1 MNESKIEQMLEED
14 EKIKELEN
22 KLKDMIEIQH
32 EIDYIDYHLLDEIA
46 NVKRK
51 YKALA
56 TYLVT
61 YNVLMAIWLIV
72 GLFTK

>member
-1 MNESKIEQMLEED
+1 MNESKIEQMLDED
-14 EKIKELEN
+14 NKIKELEN
-22 KLKDMIEIQH
+22 KLKDTIEVQH
-32 EIDYIDYHLLDEIA
+32 EIDYHLLDEIA
-46 NVKRK
+46 NVKRR
-51 YKALA
+51 YKALV